1 MRIVRRAKFFY
12 PHSISVNGVELFF
25 CSDKI
30 NIYSADITL
39 FAKNNYIY
47 DLYRYTKV
55 IKCGGDSL
63 FVKSTKLIGFRL
75 RLRCTLGVMRSKGLY
90 DWPIEELVNNINAYK
105 AGAPVPEVKGFGVR
119 RNGFM
124 LNELIL
130 FVENLDGYV
139 DGFKW
144 IKSPECNV
152 IEFVMSAVNLIVD
165 LHDCQV
171 YHLDLWVG
179 NIMLDPQRP
188 GRLKAIDLENAF
200 VGEVESVD
208 RVLGFQFG
216 FFYHRVVRDV
226 LEEFVYDELVFE
238 FIKSKSLVLDKAI
251 FNEVYYRSKVNHI
264 GRKSRRDFIAGC

>member
-12 PHSISVNGVELFF
+12 QHSISIKGAELFF

-30 NIYSADITL
+30 NVYAEDALRFTRKH
-39 FAKNNYIY
+39 ARDNCR
-47 DLYRYTKV
+47 RYTKV
-55 IKCGGDSL
+55 IKCGDDSL
-63 FVKSTKLIGFRL
+63 FVKSTKLSGFRS
-75 RLRCTLGVMRSKGLY
+75 RLRCTLGVLRSKGLY
-90 DWPIEELVNNINAYK
+90 DWPIEELVNNINAYE

-119 RNGFM
+119 RNGLL

-139 DGFKW
+139 DGVKW

-152 IEFVMSAVNLIVD
+152 IEFVRSAINLIVD
-165 LHDCQV
+165 LHDCRV

-188 GRLKAIDLENAF
+188 ERLKAIDLENAF

-226 LEEFVYDELVFE
+226 LEELVYDQLVFD
-238 FIKSKSLVLDKAI
+238 FIKSKSIVFDKEI
-251 FNEVYYRSKVNHI
+251 FNEVYARSKVNHI
-264 GRKSRRDFIAGC
+264 GRKIRRDFIAGC